1 MQLPTPEQV
10 EMMMTQKFGEL
21 PEAIKSAKEVDAS
34 FLTEQAV
41 SSKFSTNGEA
51 NALDPKTTTL
61 VFLAAALASNNSECI
76 EVNTKALIKMGASKE
91 EILSVVR
98 IVRHAAASGVV
109 GNAKTIFDLLK

>member
-41 SSKFSTNGEA
+41 SSKFSTNSEA
-51 NALDPKTTTL
+51 NALDAKTTTL
-61 VFLAAALASNNSECI
+61 VFLAAALARGNSECI
-76 EVNTKALIKMGASKE
+76 EVNTKALLKMGASKE

-98 IVRHAAASGVV
+98 VVRHAASSGVV
-109 GNAKTIFDLLK
+109 GDAKAIFDLLK